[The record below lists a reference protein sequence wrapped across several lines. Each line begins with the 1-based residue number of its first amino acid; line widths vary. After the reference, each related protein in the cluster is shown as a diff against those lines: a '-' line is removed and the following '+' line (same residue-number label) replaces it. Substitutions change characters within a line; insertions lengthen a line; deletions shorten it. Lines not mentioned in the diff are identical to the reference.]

1 MQNPLYDV
9 VERKFHRNGPLEFEI
24 GDTVVVTIRIVEGG
38 KERLQDFEGT
48 VIARK
53 GHGLDEMFTVRR
65 IVANEGVERTFPIHS
80 PRIAAIRTAR
90 SGKVR
95 RCKLY
100 FLRER
105 VGKARR
111 LRERRISAA
120 ARQAAAEARAA
131 KAKALEEAQE
141 AVHAAKS
148 TRGPEGRGAKGTGAT
163 AAAEG
168 AMAGTPG

>member
-1 MQNPLYDV
+1 MRNPLFDV
-9 VERKFHRNGPLEFEI
+9 VDKKYRRSNDLDFEI
-24 GDTVVVTIRIVEGG
+24 GDTVIVTLRIVEGE

-48 VIARK
+48 VIAQR
-53 GHGLDEMFTVRR
+53 GQGLDQMFTVRR
-65 IVANEGVERTFPIHS
+65 LLGNEGVERTFPLHS
-80 PRIAAIRTAR
+80 PRIAAIKTLR

-120 ARQAAAEARAA
+120 ARAEAAKARAEKARALREAEEAVAAAKAAEA
-131 KAKALEEAQE
+131 ETSDTE
-141 AVHAAKS
+141 
-148 TRGPEGRGAKGTGAT
+148 
-163 AAAEG
+163 
-168 AMAGTPG
+168 MAPAPA

>member
-1 MQNPLYDV
+1 MRNPLFDV
-9 VERKFHRNGPLEFEI
+9 VDKKYRRATELDFEI

-53 GHGLDEMFTVRR
+53 GRGLDEMFTVRR
-65 IVANEGVERTFPIHS
+65 LVANEGVERAFPLHS
-80 PRIAAIRTAR
+80 PRIAAIKTLR

-100 FLRER
+100 FLRDR

-120 ARQAAAEARAA
+120 ARAAAAQARAE
-131 KAKALEEAQE
+131 KARALREAQE
-141 AVHAAKS
+141 AVEAAK
-148 TRGPEGRGAKGTGAT
+148 
-163 AAAEG
+163 AARARVDTE
-168 AMAGTPG
+168 MAGSPT

>member
-1 MQNPLYDV
+1 MQHPLLDV
-9 VERKFHRNGPLEFEI
+9 VDRKYNRTNPIDFEI

-53 GHGLDEMFTVRR
+53 GRGLDEMFTVRR
-65 IVANEGVERTFPIHS
+65 IVANEGVERTFPLHS
-80 PRIAAIRTAR
+80 PRLAAIKTTR

-120 ARQAAAEARAA
+120 ARAAAAQARAA
-131 KAKALEEAQE
+131 KAKAMQEAQE
-141 AVHAAKS
+141 AVHAAKEARES
-148 TRGPEGRGAKGTGAT
+148 
-163 AAAEG
+163 EG
-168 AMAGTPG
+168 AMAASTT